1 MRDNVIDISFDK
13 HGFQAS
19 DDTTSA
25 PIGALRT
32 MRNAQVTERGGIG
45 PRPGTRLLGASTSG
59 GQTSGFYNFR
69 RSLDTDELLIRSY
82 DTKIEFISKS
92 HESSGWT
99 LFKTGFNT
107 SGEFGFAHSL
117 VNTLNEDYVVF
128 CNRYEPYQR
137 WTGSVLKLNGA
148 LSGGETALT
157 VDSTLLTDVYQSKTA
172 TSSSATT
179 LTVSTATWA
188 ADMWINFYVL
198 INGGALSGQVRK
210 ITDSD
215 GTSITFDTLGSDPGS
230 VAFEIR
236 KLAIPASGTLIYAGT
251 TIAYTA
257 VPSSTTITVAS
268 AHAAADNTLVTL
280 VPTEYEGAPRGNRI
294 ANYLAR
300 IVVGNVRNAMARGAG
315 GALEGYSSAGSLFV
329 SKLKDPVDF
338 SFAATRNASEGD
350 LIAMPYGGGNITDV
364 VEQEEVIYAMKER
377 YIEAISYSQDA
388 NDLAN
393 REPLK
398 SGVGS
403 IGKTT
408 RGADDVYF
416 FTADKQLTTIGRV
429 RQRDI
434 RPQTMDIGSKIKRY
448 LETSDLSTVGRGVE
462 IMENVYFPI
471 KSTSEAS
478 HNDVVLVYNRN
489 KNIFEG
495 VWDIGAFGI
504 ERWNGKYY
512 YASSSSPNVYEMFT
526 GHSDQEGTAKYSID
540 FEVLTHY
547 MNLTGSHAHSQAING
562 ISMEG
567 HVAPGSTFNF
577 ALYADFAS
585 TPFLSGTFA
594 FDETGFLD
602 GSESVAF
609 LGSSPLGIGGLGI
622 GEPEEDG
629 RRHFLWRQYFPF
641 TYGNYFS
648 FGLSANSVDN
658 DFEVTRIGLMLKDAV
673 TVDTRR
679 VKPLSV

>member
-1 MRDNVIDISFDK
+1 MRDNVIDISFEK

-25 PIGALRT
+25 PIGALRV
-32 MRNAQVTERGGIG
+32 MRNAQITERGGIS
-45 PRPGTRLLGASTSG
+45 PRPGTLLLGTKSTAG
-59 GQTSGFYNFR
+59 PTTGFYNFR
-69 RSLDTDELLIRSY
+69 RSLDTDELLMRGY
-82 DTKIEFISKS
+82 DAKLEYIAKS
-92 HESSGWT
+92 QASSGWS
-99 LFKTGFNT
+99 LLKTGFNT

-117 VNTLNEDYVVF
+117 VNTLNEDYTVF
-128 CNRYEPYQR
+128 SNRYEPYQR
-137 WTGSVLKLNGA
+137 WTGAVLKLNGA
-148 LSGGETALT
+148 LSGGETSIV
-157 VDSTLLTDVYQSKTA
+157 VDSTLLVDVYQAKTA

-198 INGGALSGQVRK
+198 IKGGALTGQVRK

-236 KLAIPASGTLIYAGT
+236 KLAIPASGTVIYAGT

-257 VPSSTTITVAS
+257 VPTETTITVAN
-268 AHAAADNTLVTL
+268 AHAAADNVLLTL

-300 IVVGNVRNAMARGAG
+300 IVVGNVRNAMARGTG

-329 SKLKDPVDF
+329 SKLKDPFDF
-338 SFAATRNASEGD
+338 SLAATRNAGEGD

-429 RQRDI
+429 KQRDI
-434 RPQTMDIGSKIKRY
+434 RPQTMDIGFKIKRY
-448 LETSDLSTVGRGVE
+448 LENADLSTVGRGIE
-462 IMENVYFPI
+462 IVENVYFPI
-471 KSTSEAS
+471 KSSSDADY
-478 HNDVVLVYNRN
+478 NDVVLVYNRN

-495 VWDIGAFGI
+495 IWDIGAFGI
-504 ERWNGKYY
+504 ERWNGNYY
-512 YASSSSPNVYEMFT
+512 YASASSPNVYQMFT
-526 GHSDQEGTAKYSID
+526 GYSDQEGDTKFSID
-540 FEVLTHY
+540 FEATTHY
-547 MNLTGSHAHSQAING
+547 MNLTGSHANSQAING

-567 HVAPGSTFNF
+567 YIAAGSTFNF
-577 ALYADFAS
+577 EMFADFAS
-585 TPFLSGTFA
+585 SPFLTGTFA
-594 FDETGFLD
+594 FTEEGLLD
-602 GSESVAF
+602 GTASEAF
-609 LGSSPLGIGGLGI
+609 LGGSPLGIGGLGI

-658 DFEVTRIGLMLKDAV
+658 NFEVTRIGLMLKDAV

-679 VKPLSV
+679 IKALSV